1 MAVEGSNIHKNT
13 DGVFRV
19 IVAGSRDFNDYNLLS
34 ITLDRLLQNVQE
46 KIVVVCGE
54 ARGADTLGKRYAEAR
69 GYYVDSYPADWNRY
83 GRKAGYLRNRQMA
96 DNADALVAFW
106 DGKSPG
112 TKTMI
117 SLARELGLKVRIK
130 QYNPN

>member
-46 KIVVVCGE
+46 KLWLC
-54 ARGADTLGKRYAEAR
+54 AEKHAAPTR
-69 GYYVDSYPADWNRY
+69 LENVMRKLVGIMLILTPLIGIGMG
-83 GRKAGYLRNRQMA
+83 GRR
-96 DNADALVAFW
+96 D
-106 DGKSPG
+106 
-112 TKTMI
+112 I
-117 SLARELGLKVRIK
+117 
-130 QYNPN
+130 